1 MGTFRSL
8 KMMYN
13 QSYDEVLDGI
23 IAVDP
28 RFHRDAYH
36 FVREG
41 LDYTQQSISK
51 QEKGVVRHISG
62 QELLGGMRA
71 HALEQYGAMA
81 LLVLNEWGV
90 RRCEDFGEVVFNMV
104 EHNLLA
110 KTSEDSREDF
120 KGGYNFKDSFC
131 KPFLPPQMPLQSP
144 DAVQRNIAPVPD
156 PETDRSGKPSD
167 PEASDKQ

>member
-1 MGTFRSL
+1 MRTPRSL
-8 KMMYN
+8 KVMYK

-51 QEKGVVRHISG
+51 EEKGVVRHISG
-62 QELLGGMRA
+62 QELLGGMRSY
-71 HALEQYGAMA
+71 ALEQYGPMA

-90 RRCEDFGEVVFNMV
+90 RRCEDIAEIVFNMV
-104 EHNLLA
+104 EHSLLA
-110 KTSEDSREDF
+110 KTPEDSHEDF
-120 KGGYNFKDSFC
+120 KGGYDFKEAFC
-131 KPFLPPQMPLQSP
+131 KPFLPPQESLQST
-144 DAVQRNIAPVPD
+144 DAPQRNISPLND
-156 PETDRSGKPSD
+156 SETGRSENPSK